1 MKNFNLIPRV
11 QISHSPTPLEFLS
24 RLSNDLGCELYI
36 KRDDC
41 TGLAGGGN
49 KVRKLEYLIA
59 DAQLKNADTLVTVGG
74 YQSNHARQTAAAAAK
89 FGLDCELVLED
100 VIGTPKTDYYNN
112 GNMLLDHLLGAK
124 VHSVKEGDDCNLHAQ
139 KVITELEEQGRKP
152 YFVPMGGSN
161 VIGSMGYVRCAYEI
175 LSQIEEQNLQIDQ
188 IILATGSAGTQAGLL
203 AGLISAKSD
212 IPVLGITVSR
222 STEEQKTLVET
233 QLKNILAYLDLDVNL
248 SKDRVFT
255 DGSYYGQ
262 GYGIITQEM
271 IQAVKRCAQLEG
283 LLLDPVYTGKAM
295 SGLFDLS
302 AKGIIK
308 PNSKQLFLHTGGSQ
322 GLFSYREI
330 F

>member
-175 LSQIEEQNLQIDQ
+175 LSQIEEQNLQIESNHPCYGQ
-188 IILATGSAGTQAGLL
+188 CWYSSW
-203 AGLISAKSD
+203 LISWVNFRQIGYSGIGYYCKS
-212 IPVLGITVSR
+212 LNRRT
-222 STEEQKTLVET
+222 
-233 QLKNILAYLDLDVNL
+233 KN
-248 SKDRVFT
+248 S
-255 DGSYYGQ
+255 S
-262 GYGIITQEM
+262 
-271 IQAVKRCAQLEG
+271 
-283 LLLDPVYTGKAM
+283 
-295 SGLFDLS
+295 
-302 AKGIIK
+302 
-308 PNSKQLFLHTGGSQ
+308 
-322 GLFSYREI
+322 
-330 F
+330 